1 MFGGRGTFARRH
13 LRRRA
18 RHDEGSMPL
27 ALLVTLVGVTLSA
40 SVSGLVVGQ
49 IKDSQRAADRVAAV
63 AAAQAGLDDQ
73 LAKIRSSVTALAGDI
88 DKLPCASS
96 PVTALSSLGGTTS
109 ATPTYQASVGY
120 FLVDPTSMVT
130 TLQPLGDLANL
141 SPLAKGTTSVTS
153 MLNSLGRTGD
163 VAGITTAVQSALSCT
178 GTGLPQVPLFAL
190 LRSTGKVGSIS
201 RTLYAT
207 YTFRTTEETIPG
219 GHIVIAGTNGQLC
232 LGASDPTATVN
243 NYLRALRCS
252 SDDDLVKFIYPKN
265 LSLSLATS
273 RTSKTAG
280 LPYGLC
286 VTGPASPSDGAL
298 VMLTACAAT
307 KIPTQQ
313 WSYEVN
319 QQTYYSTTTGTT
331 SNNYCL
337 SMLTPGAENSNIV
350 LKTGGSYCG
359 NAGVFGRAFV
369 PDPLVGAGG
378 AGVGSGQ
385 LVNYA
390 EVGRCLD
397 LTNEDP
403 SGSWSGSDP
412 PALITYPC
420 KQSFTG
426 TVFWNHRWTAPTI
439 PAGQYNATGT
449 ISTTP
454 DVGSYVGKTYC
465 IKTPGVSGGF
475 VWVTLCTGSTT
486 ANLQWTVYDAAPLA
500 SEAYQVVDRY
510 GHCLEA
516 AGWRG
521 SAYQYLG
528 WSLVIATTCDGSGLQ
543 KWNAPRGL
551 NLSPLTGIQER

>member
-1 MFGGRGTFARRH
+1 MFGGRGTFARWRK
-13 LRRRA
+13 RRRV
-18 RHDEGSMPL
+18 RRDEGSMPL
-27 ALLVTLVGVTLSA
+27 AVLVTLVGVTLSA
-40 SVSGLVVGQ
+40 GVSGLVVGQ

-63 AAAQAGLDDQ
+63 AAAQAGLDTQ
-73 LAKIRSSVTALAGDI
+73 LAKIRSSVTSLAGDI
-88 DKLPCASS
+88 GKLPCATSA
-96 PVTALSSLGGTTS
+96 VTTLSSLGGTTS
-109 ATPTYQASVGY
+109 GTPTYQTSVGY
-120 FLVDPTSMVT
+120 FLVDPTTMVQ

-141 SPLAKGTTSVTS
+141 NPLVKGTKTVSG
-153 MLNSLGRTGD
+153 MLSSLGRTGD
-163 VAGITTAVQSALSCT
+163 VAGITTAVQSAVSCMY
-178 GTGLPQVPLFAL
+178 GGLQQVPLFAL

-232 LGASDPTATVN
+232 LGASDPTATTN
-243 NYLRALRCS
+243 NYLRALPCT
-252 SDDDLVKFIYPKN
+252 SDDGLVKFIYPKN
-265 LSLSLATS
+265 LSLSLAKS

-286 VTGPASPSDGAL
+286 VTGPATPSDGAL
-298 VMLTACAAT
+298 VTLTACAAT

-319 QQTYYSTTTGTT
+319 QQTYYGTNDGTT

-337 SMLTPGAENSNIV
+337 SMLTPGAVNSLIV
-350 LKTGGSYCG
+350 LKTGGSFCG
-359 NAGVFGRAFV
+359 NAGLVGRAFV
-369 PDPLVGAGG
+369 PDPFVGAGA

-390 EVGRCLD
+390 EIGRCLD

-403 SGSWSGSDP
+403 SGGWSGTKP

-420 KQSFTG
+420 KQAFDG
-426 TVFWNHRWTAPTI
+426 NVFWNHRWTAPAI
-439 PAGQYNATGT
+439 PAGEYKATGT
-449 ISTTP
+449 VSTAP
-454 DVGSYVGKTYC
+454 NVGSYAGKVYC
-465 IKTPGVSGGF
+465 MKSPGVNGGF
-475 VWVTLCTGSTT
+475 VWVALCSTGGLD
-486 ANLQWTVYDAAPLA
+486 LQWTVYEAAPLA
-500 SEAYQVVDRY
+500 SEAYQVVDQY

-521 SAYQYLG
+521 SYYQYSG

-551 NLSPLTGIQER
+551 NLSPLTGVQER